1 MIYSN
6 DVQNILKQIEDL
18 TPWDKE
24 EVIKHLMYENMSTE
38 DIQGMY
44 PNLVNI
50 DRPSTWVDDVDVN
63 RILDALPE
71 YDIECYVRNDDYLLG
86 EVISYTPVFEVVDKV
101 DDNDRLLDEIYV
113 SDPKTVQKWVTG
125 TYLSKLSENNDSI
138 KQHINE
144 IKRLVEDI
152 AN

>member
-6 DVQNILKQIEDL
+6 DVQNVLKQIEDL

-24 EVIKHLMYENMSTE
+24 EVIKHLIYENMSIE
-38 DIQGMY
+38 DIQGIC

-50 DRPSTWVDDVDVN
+50 DKPSTWVDDVDVD

-86 EVISYTPVFEVVDKV
+86 QVISYTPVYEVVDKV
-101 DDNDRLLDEIYV
+101 DDNDRLLDEIYI

-152 AN
+152 IQ